1 MSLSTSKHQIKPL
14 EVIRKLQKRT
24 LQMSVT
30 ATPEYIQP
38 VRYSEMFISE
48 VDLKEKRKLYV
59 SPEQQQQQVPLRTEK
74 RFFRNLWIFFQKLDV
89 VEPSIF

>member
-14 EVIRKLQKRT
+14 EVIRELQKKT

-30 ATPEYIQP
+30 ATSEYNQP

-48 VDLKEKRKLYV
+48 VDLKEKRKLYA
-59 SPEQQQQQVPLRTEK
+59 SPEQQQQQQVPLRTEK
-74 RFFRNLWIFFQKLDV
+74 RFFRNI
-89 VEPSIF
+89 